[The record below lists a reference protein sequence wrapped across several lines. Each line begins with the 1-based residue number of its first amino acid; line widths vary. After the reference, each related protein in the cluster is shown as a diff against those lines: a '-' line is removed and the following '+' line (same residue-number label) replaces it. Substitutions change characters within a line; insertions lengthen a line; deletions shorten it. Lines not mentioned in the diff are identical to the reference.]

1 MSFFFGKQYGEI
13 LSRTTNDIEAFKS
26 AMILIGVDFFTQ
38 LFTVIA
44 MVGVL
49 IYRDWKLFLIFL
61 FATPLF
67 AISFNF
73 LVKRKF
79 YQFLNL

>member
-1 MSFFFGKQYGEI
+1 
-13 LSRTTNDIEAFKS
+13 
-26 AMILIGVDFFTQ
+26 MILIGVDFFTQ

-67 AISFNF
+67 VISFNYF
-73 LVKRKF
+73 GEKGKNTLKEFKN
-79 YQFLNL
+79 QQESTHSL